1 MKEIEKVS
9 LGGYAFT
16 LDTDAAEF
24 AAGYLGELER
34 FYAGRE
40 GGGEILEGIEERMA
54 ELLRE
59 KCGQDGVVS
68 KPMIEGIIA
77 ILGRPEEIEGVGAPE
92 GDAGSAAGTTKEGPE
107 PESPRAKRKL
117 YRDMSDKVV
126 AGVCSGLGAYFQTD
140 KVLFRLIFAVGTAV
154 TALSLGWHRGFSVS
168 IQLLF
173 PVLYMILWI
182 CMPPARTV
190 RQRWEQRG
198 EDGTI
203 LGIQQRIESGAREV
217 GEVVQ
222 AVGQSNAWKEI
233 GNILEKGIGLILLV
247 IGFSGLFAGGL
258 GIFGSGALRHHGW
271 MSGEQGFLGLG
282 QLYNEGLS
290 ELYREAPAIAD
301 AISQPWVQVLLIL
314 VMTLPFLGILY
325 GSLKML
331 FGFKSPKWHP
341 GLVIFILWLMSII
354 AAGILIVTGAAST
367 EWLTI

>member
-1 MKEIEKVS
+1 MKEVEKVS

-16 LDTDAAEF
+16 LDNDAAELT
-24 AAGYLGELER
+24 AGYLGELER

-68 KPMIEGIIA
+68 KPVIEGIIA
-77 ILGRPEEIEGVGAPE
+77 ILGRPEQIEEE
-92 GDAGSAAGTTKEGPE
+92 GDSGSEPGMTKGGPGMTKGGPGLSKE
-107 PESPRAKRKL
+107 ESGMAKEEKPRRKL

-140 KVLFRLIFAVGTAV
+140 QVLFRLIFAIGTAV

-173 PVLYMILWI
+173 PVLYLILWI

-203 LGIQQRIESGAREV
+203 HGIQQSIESGAREI
-217 GEVVQ
+217 GEAVQ
-222 AVGQSNAWKEI
+222 AVGKSNAWKEI
-233 GNILEKGIGLILLV
+233 GNIFEKGIGLILLI

-258 GIFGSGALRHHGW
+258 AIFGSGALRHQGW

-290 ELYREAPAIAD
+290 EL
-301 AISQPWVQVLLIL
+301 
-314 VMTLPFLGILY
+314 
-325 GSLKML
+325 
-331 FGFKSPKWHP
+331 
-341 GLVIFILWLMSII
+341 
-354 AAGILIVTGAAST
+354 
-367 EWLTI
+367 

>member
-16 LDTDAAEF
+16 LDTDAAQLAED
-24 AAGYLGELER
+24 YLGELER
-34 FYAGRE
+34 FYAGSE
-40 GGGEILEGIEERMA
+40 GGSEILDGIEERMA
-54 ELLRE
+54 ELLHE
-59 KCGQDGVVS
+59 KCGYDGVVS
-68 KPMIEGIIA
+68 RPVIEGIIA
-77 ILGRPEEIEGVGAPE
+77 ILGRPEEIESE
-92 GDAGSAAGTTKEGPE
+92 GGSASEPGMGNEAGAAKDAAP
-107 PESPRAKRKL
+107 KRKL
-117 YRDMSDKVV
+117 YRDVSDKVI
-126 AGVCSGLGAYFQTD
+126 AGVCSGLGTYFQTD
-140 KVLFRLIFAVGTAV
+140 KVFFRLLFVIGAAATFFGI
-154 TALSLGWHRGFSVS
+154 GWHKGFTVS
-168 IQLLF
+168 LQLLF
-173 PVLYMILWI
+173 PVLYLILWI

-203 LGIQQRIESGAREV
+203 HGIQQSIESGAREI
-217 GEVVQ
+217 GEAVQ
-222 AVGQSNAWKEI
+222 AVGKSNAWKEI
-233 GNILEKGIGLILLV
+233 GNIFEKGIGLILLI

-258 GIFGSGALRHHGW
+258 AIFGSGALRHQGW

-301 AISQPWVQVLLIL
+301 AINQPWVQGLLIL
-314 VMTLPFLGILY
+314 VVALPFLGILY
-325 GSLKML
+325 GSLQML

-354 AAGILIVTGAAST
+354 AAGILIATGAAST